1 MPINANATFIFA
13 LNDEWDSAYRVTDTG
28 IEMNFLC
35 PAPGPGQNSYYTIML
50 TDAELASVTNQAQL
64 RTLVTTKLN
73 RKIRATNI
81 ASKLDQ
87 FVGQSITI

>member
-1 MPINANATFIFA
+1 MAVKPNATFIFSI
-13 LNDEWDSAYRVTDTG
+13 NPEWENAYRVTDEG
-28 IEMNFLC
+28 IELNFLC
-35 PAPGPGQNSYYTIML
+35 PDPGPGQNSYYVILL
-50 TDAELASVTNQAQL
+50 TDAELVAVANQSQL